1 MLEVLDGACSCW
13 DITINGVKTIVG
25 DHPEAANQ
33 TPITSRNA
41 HWKMRQLSH
50 NDIIE
55 AHCYVVITSESIL
68 MRKYVAESIN
78 QTTDCRTFRPCR
90 PSSTAYSLYAVD
102 EGRKCIDH
110 VAYTVDYVQISPKV
124 HDVIYSKFCKSLLF
138 IACTFSSIYIIYHC
152 FHAQFIYS
160 YCFAP
165 AMDTLLI
172 KYICS
177 SDIYNF
183 ISLFRSVEKASS
195 PIGS

>member
-1 MLEVLDGACSCW
+1 MGWRHLS
-13 DITINGVKTIVG
+13 
-25 DHPEAANQ
+25 P
-33 TPITSRNA
+33 SRNV

-50 NDIIE
+50 SDIIE

-102 EGRKCIDH
+102 ESRKCIDH

-124 HDVIYSKFCKSLLF
+124 HDVIYSKSCKSLLF

-160 YCFAP
+160 YCLAP

-172 KYICS
+172 KHICS

-183 ISLFRSVEKASS
+183 ISVFRSVEKASS